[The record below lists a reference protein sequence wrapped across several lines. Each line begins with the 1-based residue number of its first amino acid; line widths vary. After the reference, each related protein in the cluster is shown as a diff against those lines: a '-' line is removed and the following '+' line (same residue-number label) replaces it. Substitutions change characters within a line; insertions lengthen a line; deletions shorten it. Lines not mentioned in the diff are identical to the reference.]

1 MRTEAA
7 DEERFL
13 GRGYARCFDAKERAI
28 YIGNLPGR
36 KQVCL
41 YAVDS
46 GVLDVLAYFKTHE
59 KAQKALDWLDDLV
72 GVEDTGEGAARDA

>member
-7 DEERFL
+7 DEKRFL
-13 GRGYARCFDAKERAI
+13 GRGYARWPDAKERAI

-41 YAVDS
+41 YTVDDN
-46 GVLDVLAYFKTHE
+46 VLNVLAYFKTHE
-59 KAQKALDWLDDLV
+59 KAQEALDWLDYLAS
-72 GVEDTGEGAARDA
+72 TEGIDEEETDG

>member
-7 DEERFL
+7 DEKRFL
-13 GRGYARCFDAKERAI
+13 GRGYAAKERAI

-46 GVLDVLAYFKTHE
+46 GVLDILAYFKTHE
-59 KAQKALDWLDDLV
+59 KAQKALDWLDDLAD
-72 GVEDTGEGAARDA
+72 VEDIGEGAARDA

>member
-1 MRTEAA
+1 MKTEVVG
-7 DEERFL
+7 EKRFF
-13 GRGYARCFDAKERAI
+13 GGGYAAKERAI

-59 KAQKALDWLDDLV
+59 KAQKALDWLDDLAD
-72 GVEDTGEGAARDA
+72 VEDIGEGAARDA

>member
-1 MRTEAA
+1 MGTEAV
-7 DEERFL
+7 DEKRFL
-13 GRGYARCFDAKERAI
+13 GRGYAVCDTEGERAI

-46 GVLDVLAYFKTHE
+46 GVVDVLAHFRTHE
-59 KAQKALDWLDDLV
+59 KAQKALDWLDVLADT
-72 GVEDTGEGAARDA
+72 EDI